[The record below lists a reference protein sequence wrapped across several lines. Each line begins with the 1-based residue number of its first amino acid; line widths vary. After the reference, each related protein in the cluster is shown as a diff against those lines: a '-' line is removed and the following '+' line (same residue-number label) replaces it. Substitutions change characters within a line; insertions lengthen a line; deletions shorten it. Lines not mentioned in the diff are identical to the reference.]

1 MEKGKYEKAD
11 ERAKK
16 NTGEKKKQKKKKNF
30 KAKNKEKVMAIGR
43 ERKCYGDE
51 KQESG
56 EE

>member
-1 MEKGKYEKAD
+1 M
-11 ERAKK
+11 KK
-16 NTGEKKKQKKKKNF
+16 LTSGQKKIQGKKKKAKKKKNF
-30 KAKNKEKVMAIGR
+30 KAKNKEKVMAIGS

>member
-1 MEKGKYEKAD
+1 MKKLTSGQKKIQGKKKK
-11 ERAKK
+11 AKK
-16 NTGEKKKQKKKKNF
+16 KKKKNF
-30 KAKNKEKVMAIGR
+30 KAKNKEKVMAIGS